1 MSQPRVSKHLRVL
14 REAGLVTVRADRE
27 KVWSAVTD
35 PRHLSQWYPMRVTE
49 LEPRVGGRIT
59 LDDGEGTVYTATVTH
74 FEPLRLFAFDEHAPD
89 GGEREFDDHLRI
101 ELRDEDSA
109 CLLVFTHVLA
119 DPATADGAFGGWEA
133 CLDELTAK
141 LETVQ

>member
-1 MSQPRVSKHLRVL
+1 MSATRT
-14 REAGLVTVRADRE
+14 VTVDGRPALRFERHLQHSRE

-35 PRHLSQWYPMRVTE
+35 PRHLSQWYPLRVTE
-49 LEPRVGGRIT
+49 LEPRVGGRMV

-89 GGEREFDDHLRI
+89 GEEREFDDHLRI
-101 ELRDEDSA
+101 ELRDEDSG

-119 DPATADGAFGGWEA
+119 DPSIADGALGGWEA
-133 CLDELTAK
+133 CLDELTAR
-141 LETVQ
+141 LETP